1 MHRILGAQGHTKKVK
16 GSEGCNRPRGG
27 TMSVEIK
34 IPKLGMT
41 MKEATI
47 VRWNKADGDWI
58 EEKEVVLVIET
69 EKITYEIEAPGAGY
83 LQILEPAGK
92 VLPVG
97 TVVGILTSQR
107 VGVEPKEAVVP
118 VERPPAAPR
127 TLSKVAPVV
136 QAPGP
141 RIKASPLARKIA
153 RERGVDLAGL
163 RGTGPGGRVVRADV
177 LRFLEVR
184 PVEALA
190 APPGAIRRVRQETP
204 ISSMRRR
211 IMEHMHLSLQ
221 ETAQMTLTREV
232 DATGLVHLR
241 ESLCARYE
249 REGLRISYNA
259 ILVKMVAFALRAH
272 PWVNAGLDGDRL
284 LQWEDLHIGVAM
296 ELEEGLIVPVVRN
309 ADTLSILQI
318 EKTLQD
324 LFERARARKLLTD
337 EIQGGTFTITN
348 LGHLGVDAFTP
359 ILNRPESAIL
369 GVGRI
374 VEVPV
379 VSRQGP
385 EPRLDFRK
393 RMVLSLTVDHR
404 ILDGAPAARFL
415 GGLGGIIED
424 PLLLVG

>member
-1 MHRILGAQGHTKKVK
+1 MD
-16 GSEGCNRPRGG
+16 
-27 TMSVEIK
+27 VEIK

-58 EEKEVVLVIET
+58 EEKEVLLVIET
-69 EKITYEIEAPGAGY
+69 EKITYEVEAPGAGY

-97 TVVGILTSQR
+97 TTVGILTSQR
-107 VGVEPKEAVVP
+107 IGVQPGEVAAP
-118 VERPPAAPR
+118 VERPPATPSPAPR
-127 TLSKVAPVV
+127 AEPVLA
-136 QAPGP
+136 APGP
-141 RIKASPLARKIA
+141 RIKASPLARRIA
-153 RERGVDLAGL
+153 RERGVDLGGL

-177 LRFLEVR
+177 LRFLEGR
-184 PVEALA
+184 PVEALVA
-190 APPGAIRRVRQETP
+190 TPRGARGVRQESP
-204 ISSMRRR
+204 ISSMRRQ
-211 IMEHMHLSLQ
+211 IMEHMHMSLQ

-232 DATGLVHLR
+232 DATGLVRLR
-241 ESLCARYE
+241 EGLCTRYE
-249 REGLRISYNA
+249 QEGLRISYNA
-259 ILVKMVAFALRAH
+259 ILVKMVASAIRRH
-272 PWVNAGLDGDRL
+272 PWVNAGLAGDRL
-284 LQWEDLHIGVAM
+284 VQWDDVNIGVAM
-296 ELEEGLIVPVVRN
+296 ELKEGLIVPVVRN
-309 ADTLSILQI
+309 ADTISILQI

-324 LFERARARKLLTD
+324 LFERARARKLLPD

-369 GVGRI
+369 GLGRI

-379 VSRQGP
+379 VSRQGL

-415 GGLGGIIED
+415 GELAGIIED